1 MKNKWGSHLLE
12 TLNKTESQTGP
23 SQQIDH
29 YRLAREIVNL
39 QNSQNISATGNN
51 HSDHFQHVDFSPNQ
65 HTDEDQFCVQSQQ
78 VQNQSVNNVCH

>member
-39 QNSQNISATGNN
+39 QIHKIS
-51 HSDHFQHVDFSPNQ
+51 
-65 HTDEDQFCVQSQQ
+65 VQQETTIRIIF
-78 VQNQSVNNVCH
+78 NM

>member
-23 SQQIDH
+23 SQQIDY

-51 HSDHFQHVDFSPNQ
+51 HSIFG
-65 HTDEDQFCVQSQQ
+65 EIC
-78 VQNQSVNNVCH
+78 